1 MKNSSSNNLI
11 LPKYLRLVKKKG
23 SSLALPANGLGG
35 SRATSSLVAHFALQ
49 NTALNSAEKKNRPS
63 EGVAEGGFGG
73 NSATPERIQK
83 ADSPAV
89 LLVQSRTPHKSF
101 LFLLEEKNRR
111 AQIKNCEENFFA
123 GWRGFRATA
132 GLTSLLGV
140 LLKKCSNINQK
151 TPPIFTFCEIV
162 RNSLGAKRLGMIF
175 FRNLKGIFE
184 IQNQSAVGNAEVR
197 RAKHGQNE
205 ILQTNLFSFAFG
217 ERLSVFFFDCPK
229 TNLKTIWTT

>member
-1 MKNSSSNNLI
+1 MKF
-11 LPKYLRLVKKKG
+11 LRFSQTKLG

-49 NTALNSAEKKNRPS
+49 NTASNSAEKKNRPR

-89 LLVQSRTPHKSF
+89 LLVKSSTPHKSF

-132 GLTSLLGV
+132 GLASLLGV
-140 LLKKCSNINQK
+140 LLKKSSNINQK

-175 FRNLKGIFE
+175 FRNFEGIFE
-184 IQNQSAVGNAEVR
+184 IQNQSAVGNAEVPVR
-197 RAKHGQNE
+197 QHRENE
-205 ILQTNLFSFAFG
+205 VFRTNLFSFAFS

-229 TNLKTIWTT
+229 TNFKTIWTT

>member
-1 MKNSSSNNLI
+1 MLSKNNHNII
-11 LPKYLRLVKKKG
+11 LPKYFESVKQKG

-35 SRATSSLVAHFALQ
+35 SRATSLLVAHFALQ
-49 NTALNSAEKKNRPS
+49 NTASNSAEKKNRPR

-132 GLTSLLGV
+132 GLASLLGV
-140 LLKKCSNINQK
+140 LLKKCSNFVQK
-151 TPPIFTFCEIV
+151 TPPSFTFSEIE
-162 RNSLGAKRLGMIF
+162 RCCLGAQRLGMVF
-175 FRNLKGIFE
+175 FRNFEGIFE

-197 RAKHGQNE
+197 RAKLWQNE
-205 ILQTNLFSFAFG
+205 ILQTNLFSFAFS

-229 TNLKTIWTT
+229 TNLKTI